1 MAYHVGLQA
10 SGNNVAVTPDI
21 GGMRIALTGG
31 ASGIG
36 RACAE
41 MFMRG
46 GARVIVLDRHR
57 PPFECDEYIRL
68 DLADARSIQQAA
80 MHITG
85 SIDSICHVAGLPP
98 RKGSTELILKVNFV
112 GLRLL
117 TEALLERLAPTCS
130 MVSIASGS
138 GADWR
143 EHLPR
148 VQKLLAVQGLDKTG
162 ELVERL
168 GLDESSAY
176 KLSKQAVIAWTVAN
190 TAQWMKRGL
199 RANTVSPGMVSTGLL
214 GDFLTAFGD
223 RASRSMARVG
233 RAASAAEVAQVVS
246 FLASEQS
253 SWIRGVDLPID
264 GGTES
269 LALSDELG
277 LSQLVARRQP

>member
-1 MAYHVGLQA
+1 
-10 SGNNVAVTPDI
+10 VTSTPNI
-21 GGMRIALTGG
+21 RGKRIVLTGG

-36 RACAE
+36 QACALL
-41 MFMRG
+41 FMRN

-57 PPFECDEYIRL
+57 PAFECDGFIQL
-68 DLADARSIQQAA
+68 DLADHQSIEEAA
-80 MHITG
+80 SHLSG
-85 SIDSICHVAGLPP
+85 SIDSLCHVAGLPP
-98 RKGSTELILKVNFV
+98 RKGSTELIIKVNFI

-117 TEALLERLAPTCS
+117 TEALLPSLAPSST

-148 VQKLLAVQGLDKTG
+148 VEKLLAINHLDQTG
-162 ELVERL
+162 ELVNSL
-168 GLDESSAY
+168 NLDESGAY

-223 RASRSMARVG
+223 RASRGVARVG
-233 RAASAAEVAQVVS
+233 RPASADEAAQVVL

-253 SWIRGVDLPID
+253 GWIRGADLPID
-264 GGTES
+264 GGSDS

-277 LSQLVARRQP
+277 LSRLVSRQQR